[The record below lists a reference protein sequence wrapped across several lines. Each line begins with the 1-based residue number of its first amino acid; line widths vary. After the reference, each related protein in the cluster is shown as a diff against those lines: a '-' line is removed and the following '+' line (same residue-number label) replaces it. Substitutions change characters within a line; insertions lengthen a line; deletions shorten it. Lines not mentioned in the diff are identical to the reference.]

1 LWALE
6 IDGETLAGSGHF
18 PHARDPA
25 RMNGVINQ
33 FADRFWR

>member
-18 PHARDPA
+18 PHACDPA
-25 RMNGVINQ
+25 RVIGLMEH
-33 FADRFWR
+33 FADLFRR